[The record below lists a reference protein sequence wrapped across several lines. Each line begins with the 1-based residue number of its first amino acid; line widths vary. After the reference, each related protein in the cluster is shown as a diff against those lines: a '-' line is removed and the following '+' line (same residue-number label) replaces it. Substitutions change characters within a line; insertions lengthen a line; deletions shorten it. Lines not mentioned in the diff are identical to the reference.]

1 MTSSSDGNEILE
13 IKKALKVWENDFRET
28 NNRKPGRD
36 DIALA
41 PDNVQDLYSKY
52 SKLKKG
58 QKPSSNVTQDDV
70 NTTRC
75 DSSHTPVKK
84 DSTSNDDNGE
94 ESKDT
99 LDKSADST
107 CDDVWG
113 AHLNKS
119 KRKPSE
125 EEEDK
130 VTEKKEDEADAALK
144 MYSKKLFN
152 NSPAN
157 SQMSSGPRQGRPS
170 VKKQDFWSKDE
181 KSNPRLDSSHKQ
193 GSSIHGHSKDH
204 REPAPV
210 LDFFGT
216 KLSTKTIKFGSCIK
230 GRTNIDPA
238 RVVGPGLPK
247 TRHHSLQ
254 EDWLMK
260 CEKENELK
268 PYLEDIDMNENSELI
283 SDMEL
288 MEMTGTSISNNKR
301 SSRKTRRKSVR
312 ESADV
317 HEAGNVGESPEK
329 HTVSSQSVHP
339 GSDRDDGYTC
349 IVKKNNGASSFSQ
362 HEHTPSKESH
372 KTDEA
377 QFLESVPRRGN
388 NTKKSVNG
396 GDNSSINNEI
406 SKDKSFDGI
415 SLAELNQIESNVD
428 CIEESDG
435 DKKRLNIS
443 PSAPPSKRRKTGS
456 EKEQLIED
464 GGEKEEQTV
473 VEEEDDGEED
483 SPKKGKRRRVSGGGG
498 GGGVSSSSSKRSNLN
513 ENFVRLNM
521 LTKSYRRKGKGGMRG
536 EAYKR
541 MMWKQKTGAGGAY
554 RGRGGGGF
562 RPGMSQSGDKCF
574 KCGGT
579 GHWASKCSGQGS
591 IKKKCEDESED
602 PETVMGPLPTLEEAA
617 LAAAGAK
624 PQPGNLADEG
634 RGDKFEPLSI
644 ATPVYENPIASRSI
658 DPLYEPTEE
667 GIPDA
672 TPKAVFSDFK
682 KMGYDTFRPGQEEAV
697 MRILSGLS
705 TLVVL
710 STGAGKSLCYQ
721 LPAYMYNK
729 RSPAITLVI
738 SPLVSLMEDQ
748 VVGLPH
754 FLKGARLHSHMS
766 KPQREK
772 VHAEIEA
779 GKVQILLV
787 SPEAVVGG
795 GTNCLPHPSKM
806 PPIAFACVDEAHCI
820 SEWSH
825 NFRPSYLMLCK
836 VLKERLGVHCILALT
851 ATATKTTSDS
861 VAHHLG
867 IADQPGAVIRG
878 CSVPS
883 NLQLSASKDLDR
895 ERALIELLKGERFRK
910 LKSIIVYCIRREETE
925 RVASLIRTCLQ
936 TEPLDSDDDD
946 DDDNDDKG
954 EKMETGEDG
963 QEEKKTSKTKET
975 KKSSYQKKM
984 RGKKNKKPVKL
995 EANSCEAYH
1004 AGKSPAERRRVQ
1016 NQFMS
1021 GNLRVVVATVAFG
1034 MGLDKADV
1042 RSVIHFN
1049 LPRTFES
1056 FVQEIGRAGRD
1067 GLPAHCHIF
1076 LDKTGSDVWELK
1088 RHTFGNSVDRFT
1100 VKKLVKRIFRPCK
1113 CNQIHK
1119 LKEANAGENDE
1130 HKPSHSIC
1138 PGHACSFPVETTVQD
1153 LDIKEEG
1160 IATLMCYLELHP
1172 DRWLVTHPHTYTKCE
1187 LNFYGGPRELR
1198 ECAIK
1203 SPAIAA
1209 ALARERINGKKGSK
1223 DTGRTTL
1230 EFDVVELASAMG
1242 WELTPV
1248 KRELRRL
1255 QWKHDKIKGWVRTGV
1270 MVEFSELAFSF
1281 HCRGNLSDEELD
1293 GVVDFLH
1300 GRVMNLEQ
1308 RELGQLDAIYSTLES
1323 VSKKSWMDCCDEVDI
1338 ERSDHL
1344 RGELIKYFT
1353 EELDLSKMKRR
1364 QDDASKNAAS
1374 EEGRIRMTI
1383 RQFMSVNH
1391 DRTFTGRAVAR
1402 ILQGIASPCYPAM
1415 VWGRDRRFWRN
1426 HVEAD
1431 FRTIIKIANEEVM
1444 RMR

>member
-1 MTSSSDGNEILE
+1 
-13 IKKALKVWENDFRET
+13 
-28 NNRKPGRD
+28 
-36 DIALA
+36 
-41 PDNVQDLYSKY
+41 
-52 SKLKKG
+52 
-58 QKPSSNVTQDDV
+58 
-70 NTTRC
+70 
-75 DSSHTPVKK
+75 
-84 DSTSNDDNGE
+84 
-94 ESKDT
+94 
-99 LDKSADST
+99 
-107 CDDVWG
+107 
-113 AHLNKS
+113 
-119 KRKPSE
+119 
-125 EEEDK
+125 
-130 VTEKKEDEADAALK
+130 
-144 MYSKKLFN
+144 
-152 NSPAN
+152 
-157 SQMSSGPRQGRPS
+157 
-170 VKKQDFWSKDE
+170 
-181 KSNPRLDSSHKQ
+181 
-193 GSSIHGHSKDH
+193 
-204 REPAPV
+204 
-210 LDFFGT
+210 
-216 KLSTKTIKFGSCIK
+216 
-230 GRTNIDPA
+230 
-238 RVVGPGLPK
+238 
-247 TRHHSLQ
+247 
-254 EDWLMK
+254 
-260 CEKENELK
+260 
-268 PYLEDIDMNENSELI
+268 
-283 SDMEL
+283 
-288 MEMTGTSISNNKR
+288 
-301 SSRKTRRKSVR
+301 
-312 ESADV
+312 
-317 HEAGNVGESPEK
+317 
-329 HTVSSQSVHP
+329 
-339 GSDRDDGYTC
+339 
-349 IVKKNNGASSFSQ
+349 
-362 HEHTPSKESH
+362 
-372 KTDEA
+372 
-377 QFLESVPRRGN
+377 
-388 NTKKSVNG
+388 
-396 GDNSSINNEI
+396 
-406 SKDKSFDGI
+406 
-415 SLAELNQIESNVD
+415 
-428 CIEESDG
+428 
-435 DKKRLNIS
+435 
-443 PSAPPSKRRKTGS
+443 
-456 EKEQLIED
+456 
-464 GGEKEEQTV
+464 
-473 VEEEDDGEED
+473 
-483 SPKKGKRRRVSGGGG
+483 
-498 GGGVSSSSSKRSNLN
+498 
-513 ENFVRLNM
+513 
-521 LTKSYRRKGKGGMRG
+521 
-536 EAYKR
+536 
-541 MMWKQKTGAGGAY
+541 
-554 RGRGGGGF
+554 
-562 RPGMSQSGDKCF
+562 
-574 KCGGT
+574 
-579 GHWASKCSGQGS
+579 
-591 IKKKCEDESED
+591 
-602 PETVMGPLPTLEEAA
+602 MGPLPTLEEAA

-836 VLKERLGVHCILALT
+836 VLKERLGFHCILALT

-883 NLQLSASKDLDR
+883 NLQLSASKDLAR

-954 EKMETGEDG
+954 GEKMETGEDG
-963 QEEKKTSKTKET
+963 QEETKKTSKTKET

-1130 HKPSHSIC
+1130 HEPSHSIC

-1300 GRVMNLEQ
+1300 GRVMNLEK
-1308 RELGQLDAIYSTLES
+1308 RELGQLDAIYSTLE
-1323 VSKKSWMDCCDEVDI
+1323 
-1338 ERSDHL
+1338 R
-1344 RGELIKYFT
+1344 
-1353 EELDLSKMKRR
+1353 
-1364 QDDASKNAAS
+1364 
-1374 EEGRIRMTI
+1374 
-1383 RQFMSVNH
+1383 
-1391 DRTFTGRAVAR
+1391 
-1402 ILQGIASPCYPAM
+1402 
-1415 VWGRDRRFWRN
+1415 
-1426 HVEAD
+1426 
-1431 FRTIIKIANEEVM
+1431 
-1444 RMR
+1444 